1 MDPITLLEQ
10 LIKIESD
17 SEIARIQDFIL
28 DQLSDA
34 DLDSTGC
41 IIARKEGD
49 EPGPSLLLNTH
60 MDVVSPHLEF
70 ERDGGR
76 IKGRGAADA
85 KGSLAAM
92 MSAFSAVE
100 PTAGSVELVISP
112 DEETT
117 QQGLYNYLSEGID
130 IDFAI
135 VGEPT
140 GLDVCPAARG
150 HYDLLV
156 TLTGESAHGATP
168 ESGVNATRCAAAAI
182 ARIERLP
189 QLTDDLLGTNS
200 FTPTIIRGGNR
211 PNQVPDHAEFVVDY
225 RTVPAESREEA
236 ISTIEQALDG
246 IRCEYTVD
254 LYENGSSLAAF
265 KTDSS
270 DPFVASFQSHTE
282 AETGFT
288 PAIKPFDAATEAAFF
303 APYAPVVVFGP
314 GRISDG
320 DQPIAHSA
328 REFVPVADVENA
340 AHVLTEYL
348 TTQLD

>member
-1 MDPITLLEQ
+1 MDPITLLEH

-17 SEIARIQDFIL
+17 SDITRIQNFIL
-28 DQLSDA
+28 DQLGEA
-34 DLDSTGC
+34 ELDSTGG
-41 IIARKEGD
+41 IVARKDGAES
-49 EPGPSLLLNTH
+49 GPALLFNTH
-60 MDVVSPHLEF
+60 MDVVSPYLEF
-70 ERDGGR
+70 ERDRDR

-100 PTAGSVELVISP
+100 PTDGSVELVISP

-168 ESGVNATRCAAAAI
+168 DSGVNATRCAAAAI
-182 ARIERLP
+182 TRIERLP

-254 LYENGSSLAAF
+254 LYENGSALAAF
-265 KTDSS
+265 KTESS
-270 DPFVASFQSHTE
+270 NPFVDSFRSCIE
-282 AETGFT
+282 SETGVA
-288 PAIKPFDAATEAAFF
+288 PATRPFDAATEAAFF

-314 GRISDG
+314 GRISEG
-320 DQPIAHSA
+320 NQPIAHSA
-328 REFVPVADVENA
+328 HEFVPVSDVENA
-340 AHVLTEYL
+340 AHVLTQYL
-348 TTQLD
+348 VTQLE